1 VNENNNIDSKRAQ
14 EQLSDENTILAR
26 EIDILFNNIDGIIAD
41 DDNYNKLREKLFDMT
56 VNLSQEI
63 VSLTRDIAG
72 LTTRVKLLNGSKT
85 ADESNR

>member
-1 VNENNNIDSKRAQ
+1 VNENNNIDSK
-14 EQLSDENTILAR
+14 SNENTILAR

-72 LTTRVKLLNGSKT
+72 LTTRVKLLNESKT
-85 ADESNR
+85 AD

>member
-1 VNENNNIDSKRAQ
+1 MNENNNIDSKRAQ